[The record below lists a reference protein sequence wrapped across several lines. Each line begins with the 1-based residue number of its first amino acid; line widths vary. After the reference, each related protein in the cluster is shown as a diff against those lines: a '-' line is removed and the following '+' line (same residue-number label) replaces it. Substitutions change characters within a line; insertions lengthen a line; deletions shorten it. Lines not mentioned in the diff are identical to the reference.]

1 MMKIFSGIELGSV
14 VFPVLTFIGGLAMF
28 LFGMSVMGD
37 ALEKKSGGKLEGIL
51 QRLTSN
57 KYKGL
62 LLGLLVTAVI
72 QSSSATTVMVVGF
85 VNSGIMQL
93 SQAIGVIFGANIG
106 TTITSW
112 ILSLSGISSDN
123 FFMTLLKPSSFSPIL
138 ALIGIVY
145 YSFVKDA
152 KKKDVGAILLGF
164 AILMFGMETMSDTV
178 KPLSDVPAFGQFMLM
193 FSNPILGILMGAIIT
208 AIIQSSSA
216 SVGILQ
222 AFAATGSL
230 TFSTAI
236 PIIMGQNIGTCI
248 TALLSSIGTSTNA
261 KRAAFIHLYFNVVS
275 TIIII
280 AVFYTLN
287 TFLNFAF
294 LAMPISAFNIAI
306 VHSLFNV
313 LATIIMLPLT
323 NLLEKLACATI
334 KGKDE
339 DRKFVL
345 LDERFLSTPSFA
357 LQQCKTLIYQMADI
371 AQGSV
376 NKAIGLIDK
385 YDDDIANQIIEE
397 EKEID
402 TYEDKLGTYLVAVSS
417 NNLSF
422 ADSKEAST
430 LLHCIGDF
438 ERIGDH
444 ALNIMQAADEI
455 NSKGIVFSDEAIA
468 EIKTM
473 ASAVNDI
480 VILTKNA
487 LKEKSMD
494 LAVRV
499 EPLEQVVDKMKHLL
513 KAKHIDRLQK
523 GECTTNMGFVFSD
536 LITNFERISDHCS
549 NIAVSL
555 IQSMKDGIEL
565 HNYLNSV
572 KNTENAEFN
581 KLYNEYETKYSLN

>member
-1 MMKIFSGIELGSV
+1 MMKIFSGIDLGNV
-14 VFPVLTFIGGLAMF
+14 IFPMLTFVGGLAMF
-28 LFGMSVMGD
+28 LFGMSIMGD
-37 ALEKKSGGKLEGIL
+37 ALEKKSGGKLESIL

-93 SQAIGVIFGANIG
+93 GQAMGVIFGANIG

-123 FFMTLLKPSSFSPIL
+123 FFLTLLKPSSFSPLL
-138 ALIGIVY
+138 AFIGVIY

-152 KKKDVGAILLGF
+152 KKKDIGIILLGF

-178 KPLSDVPAFGQFMLM
+178 KPLADVPWFGQFMLM
-193 FSNPILGILMGAIIT
+193 FSNPMLGILMGAIIT

-248 TALLSSIGTSTNA
+248 TAILSSIGTSTNA

-275 TIIII
+275 TIIITTL
-280 AVFYTLN
+280 FYTIN
-287 TFLNFAF
+287 AFLDFAF

-306 VHSLFNV
+306 VHSLFNIF
-313 LATIIMLPLT
+313 ATVIMLPLT
-323 NLLEKLACATI
+323 NVLEKLACATV
-334 KGKDE
+334 KGEDE
-339 DRKFVL
+339 ERKFVL
-345 LDERFLSTPSFA
+345 LDERFLQTPSFA
-357 LQQCKTLIYQMADI
+357 LKQCKTLVNQMADI

-376 NKAIGLIDK
+376 NKAIELLEK
-385 YDDDIANQIIEE
+385 YDADIAVKIIEE

-402 TYEDKLGTYLVAVSS
+402 MYEDKLGSYLVAVSS

-422 ADSKEAST
+422 DDSKEASM

-455 NSKGIVFSDEAIA
+455 NTKGIVFSDDAVS

-473 ASAVNDI
+473 ANAVNDI
-480 VILTKNA
+480 VILTKKA
-487 LKEKSMD
+487 LKEKSME

-513 KAKHIDRLQK
+513 KSKHIDRLQK

-572 KNTENAEFN
+572 KNTENEEFN